1 MAQNT
6 PPRDEGLFGTLF
18 DLNGDG
24 RTDIAEA
31 ALMCM
36 LFDEMQKKGDRESQA
51 RTISSRSFDLDD
63 FGLDSGQMDLDD
75 MDIKGI

>member
-24 RTDIAEA
+24 RTDVAEA

-36 LFDEMQKKGDRESQA
+36 LFDEMQKKEECKRQA
-51 RTISSRSFDLDD
+51 QEISGRSFDLDD
-63 FGLDSGQMDLDD
+63 LDIVDGLMDLDD